1 MSLKEYIQNNKAIF
15 DDQKMASQA
24 DTVFE
29 KRLQSV
35 LHRPSKKRIVY
46 LKYMA
51 IAAGIGLLLTLG
63 VKSLYDAKIANDKT
77 ALLENLEDDSAG
89 IRLEGIYHFSDAF
102 TIEDNQIINT
112 LIKILHRDSNV
123 NVKIATI
130 DALLKFSDNEN
141 IRSNLLIALEKE
153 KQPMVQI
160 KLIKSLG
167 VLREYRAQ
175 KPLERLIKNNET
187 FPIVKSNATLAMAKL
202 KP

>member
-35 LHRPSKKRIVY
+35 LHSPSKKRIVY

-63 VKSLYDAKIANDKT
+63 VKSLYNAKIANDKI

-89 IRLEGIYHFSDAF
+89 MRLEGIYHFSDVF
-102 TIEDNQIINT
+102 TKEDDQIINT

-167 VLREYRAQ
+167 VLREHRAQ
-175 KPLERLIKNNET
+175 KLLEKLIKNNET

-202 KP
+202 KH